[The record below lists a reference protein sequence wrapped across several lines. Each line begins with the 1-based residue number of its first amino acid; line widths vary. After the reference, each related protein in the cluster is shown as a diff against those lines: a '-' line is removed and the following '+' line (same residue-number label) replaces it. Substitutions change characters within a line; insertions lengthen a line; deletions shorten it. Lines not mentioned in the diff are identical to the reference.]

1 MASYNQKYAYL
12 QHQIHLHL
20 VGGGTNGQCIQ
31 AEMPLLASND
41 IQQSQTLLMI
51 VVTSLQQL
59 NKQMIFLILL
69 V

>member
-1 MASYNQKYAYL
+1 MATYNQKYAYL
-12 QHQIHLHL
+12 HHQIHLHL

-51 VVTSLQQL
+51 VVTSL
-59 NKQMIFLILL
+59 
-69 V
+69 